1 MQSEENMCYW
11 VCFECHIPAVDP
23 YHLTDQW
30 IIIERPLLFYSN
42 GTIWVSCYCIRKLH
56 LHCCADLPSDAAEEQ
71 LEIEHYPIG
80 SNVNLC
86 IAAVA
91 ILDFTN
97 MIQNGGYGRT

>member
-1 MQSEENMCYW
+1 MCLLLKKLDKSPSCSLYLCMESEENMCYW

-71 LEIEHYPIG
+71 LEIEHYICDYCGWFMP
-80 SNVNLC
+80 
-86 IAAVA
+86 
-91 ILDFTN
+91 
-97 MIQNGGYGRT
+97 